1 LGGYMTKDWN
11 SPKASPASMQ
21 TCKGMGQEGKTIP
34 HNRNYTSI
42 AREVGLREANP
53 SFRERRV

>member
-1 LGGYMTKDWN
+1 MTKDWN